1 MRKIARA
8 RVFVYVFVCVLCV
21 WGGGVEKRQREKER
35 EREHYRDRT
44 RESTGLNLCT
54 NEHFRD
60 FFVAKVFFY
69 TENVKSEN
77 FMHSEW
83 SEKKKLKGSVGHR
96 IRLRFRNKCEM
107 THLLLMQL
115 ASYRKVLARELKYLA
130 RELK

>member
-1 MRKIARA
+1 
-8 RVFVYVFVCVLCV
+8 V
-21 WGGGVEKRQREKER
+21 WGGGVEMSMRQREKER

-83 SEKKKLKGSVGHR
+83 SEKKKFKGSVGHR